1 MDYTSFNLFSL
12 VSYQIILD
20 MITVLVAEMSFVAD
34 VPWSLFFSL
43 CFFLASFT
51 LSLNYSLTPINYIK
65 IHLFIYLIFLI
76 YLTFGWNFALVSL
89 RKTTVV
95 KEYCCVYLSLSLHNL
110 SPWWFRH
117 TSAPSRTGNT
127 WLSLLILPL
136 LLIPKCRHPLWF
148 MWVYLQTQPRLALKF
163 TGVHLSWGLKHIWI
177 WWDFSWVSG
186 IWLVDEILL
195 YKRNTWHDKNT
206 LLNCSFVF
214 VLMCHSHMCPFSE
227 LALLAFVKR
236 CFWEMRTK

>member
-89 RKTTVV
+89 KRTTVV

-163 TGVHLSWGLKHIWI
+163 TGVQLSWGLKHIWI
-177 WWDFSWVSG
+177 WWDFSEKIELVESD
-186 IWLVDEILL
+186 WLTKYCCTKETHDTIKTRFWTAHSYL
-195 YKRNTWHDKNT
+195 YWCVIRI
-206 LLNCSFVF
+206 CV
-214 VLMCHSHMCPFSE
+214 HSQSWLYSH
-227 LALLAFVKR
+227 L
-236 CFWEMRTK
+236 